1 MEYPGISKSHDVV
14 YQSVQAITMTHLD
27 SLPKRFF
34 DKIILSHPAKVII
47 CLLAVVFFLGYQA
60 KYFKLDASAET
71 LVLENDKDL
80 KYSRIINTRYG
91 EQDYLFLAYAPK
103 DDLFSDKVMA
113 NLKKLRD
120 ELVNLEYVS
129 SVISILDAPLLES
142 PPVPIKN
149 LAGNIRTLESP
160 EVNKKLARTEFK
172 ESPLYRD
179 LIVSKD
185 LKYTAIQ
192 IIFPVDTHYFELLS
206 NRNRL
211 REKQKNQ
218 TLTKTEATELKKAA
232 LDFKQHRDHTRK
244 ARHQNITE
252 IRTIM
257 DKYRQDAELHL
268 GGINMIAD
276 DMVTFIRKD
285 LKVFGTGVLL
295 FMIVMLRIIFKKS
308 RWIMLPMLCCFFS
321 VISMVGLLG
330 LFGWEVTVISSNFIS
345 LQLII
350 TMAITIHLTV
360 RYLELIRNHPDSDQK
375 KLILDSVCLMLKPC
389 LYAALTTIAGF
400 GSLVLCDIRPVITFG
415 WMMIGGIIVSLVMT
429 FLLFPS
435 VLMLMTKKSPVVV
448 KENPRFSFTSV
459 LARFTETHGTMILVT
474 SCIIVII
481 SLVGISKLIVENS
494 FIDYF
499 KDTTE
504 IHRGMKIIDQNLGG
518 TTPID
523 IIIELDEP
531 NAPIPPAVKAE
542 SADTDSDF
550 DEFDEFDKSQDNDKY
565 WFTSDKMAKIVKIH
579 DYLDSLPETGKV
591 LSLGTMMKIADK
603 LNNGK
608 PLDNFQLALLYSE
621 IPDKF
626 KNMILKPY
634 VSVEHDQVRF
644 SVRVKDSEKTLKR
657 NELIKKINQDMTGK
671 LGISQDNLHLTGML
685 VLYNNMLQ
693 SLFSSQI
700 LTLST
705 VVLALICMFL
715 VLFRSF
721 KIALIAI
728 YPNLLSIMVVLGVM
742 GWLNIPLDMMTIT
755 IAAIS
760 VGIAV
765 DNTIHYI
772 HRFRQEFSVDQNY
785 IRTVYRCHGSIG
797 NALYYTSITIILGF
811 SILAL
816 SNFIPSVYFGLL
828 TGLAMLIALLG
839 ALTLL
844 PQLFIFFKPLGPETA
859 VD

>member
-1 MEYPGISKSHDVV
+1 
-14 YQSVQAITMTHLD
+14 MTHLD

-34 DKIILSHPAKVII
+34 DNILLNHPLKVIV
-47 CLLAVVFFLGYQA
+47 CLLLIVSFLGYQA
-60 KYFKLDASAET
+60 KFFKLDASAET

-103 DDLFSDKVMA
+103 DDLFSDKVITSLTRLRNELK
-113 NLKKLRD
+113 NLK
-120 ELVNLEYVS
+120 YVS
-129 SVISILDAPLLES
+129 SIVSILDVPLLES
-142 PPVPIKN
+142 PPVPVTK
-149 LAGNIRTLESP
+149 LAGNIRTLESR
-160 EVNKKLARTEFK
+160 EVDRKLARIEFK

-179 LIVSKD
+179 LVVSKD
-185 LKYTAIQ
+185 LKFTAIQ
-192 IIFPVDTHYFELLS
+192 ILFPVDEKYFELLS
-206 NRNRL
+206 NRNHL
-211 REKQKNQ
+211 REKQKDG
-218 TLTKTEATELKKAA
+218 TLTKTEAEALKKVIA
-232 LDFKQHRDHTRK
+232 DFKQHRDSMRK
-244 ARHQNITE
+244 ERHQNIAE
-252 IRTIM
+252 IRAIM
-257 DKYRQDAELHL
+257 NKYRKDADIHL

-276 DMVTFIRKD
+276 DMISFIRND

-295 FMIVMLRIIFKKS
+295 FMVIMLSIIFKKI
-308 RWIMLPMLCCFFS
+308 RWILLPMFCCFFS
-321 VISMVGLLG
+321 AISMAGLLG

-360 RYLELIRNHPDSDQK
+360 RYLELLKINPDADQK

-415 WMMIGGIIVSLVMT
+415 WMMISGIIVSLVMT

-435 VLMLMTKKSPVVV
+435 VLMLMNKKPPAP
-448 KENPRFSFTSV
+448 KKDARFSFTSI
-459 LARFTETHGTMILVT
+459 LARFTEAHGTMILVA
-474 SCIIVII
+474 SCIIVFI
-481 SLVGISKLIVENS
+481 SVAGISRLVVENS

-504 IHRGMKIIDQNLGG
+504 IYRGMKIIDQNLGG

-531 NAPIPPAVKAE
+531 DAPVPRAVPAE
-542 SADTDSDF
+542 NADTDAEF
-550 DEFDEFDKSQDNDKY
+550 DEFDEFDDAQNNDKY
-565 WFTSDKMAKIVKIH
+565 WFTSEKMAKIVKIH
-579 DYLDSLPETGKV
+579 DYLDNLPETGKV
-591 LSLGTMMKIADK
+591 LSLGTMMKIAYK
-603 LNNGK
+603 LNKGK
-608 PLDNFQLALLYSE
+608 ALDNFQLALLYSE
-621 IPDKF
+621 IPDRF
-626 KNMILKPY
+626 KNIILKPY

-657 NELIKKINQDMTGK
+657 NELIKRINQDLTGK
-671 LGISQDNLHLTGML
+671 LGIRQENLHLTGML

-715 VLFRSF
+715 VLFRSL

-728 YPNLLSIMVVLGVM
+728 YPNMLSIGVVLGVM

-772 HRFRQEFSVDQNY
+772 HRFKQEFIVDKNY
-785 IRTVYRCHGSIG
+785 VRTVYRCHGSIG

-844 PQLFIFFKPLGPETA
+844 PQLFIFFKPLGPETIM
-859 VD
+859 D